1 MAFLL
6 ILGKNYL
13 VFSDKCSNF
22 AVVIELE
29 RHIEILL
36 LDNDCVI
43 VPGLGGFTA
52 HHVEARYDEAD
63 GVFLPPLRTL
73 GFNPQLKIND
83 SLLVQSY
90 IEAYDI
96 SYPEALRRIESEVD
110 ELCQRLANDGF
121 YEMTDIGV
129 LEVNEDGNT
138 IFTPCEAGIL
148 TPGLYGLSSFEMKP
162 MVTDVAEE
170 TSASAPKVNSVTT
183 VPLTTKVFDQPQ
195 PQQSE
200 EENDTDSIGEEE
212 TEKTICIKVSWL
224 RNAGITA
231 AAAIMLLLVFLP
243 ISHSGLQNVN
253 IGDFNGTSFFSK
265 LIPKDSQM
273 NNINISEIKSGK
285 KGSAVKDI
293 DKDSQKKSIKEA
305 VEDSMKDSMK
315 DSGENSIKDSRK
327 TSENN
332 SGKTS
337 EKATVKTDTF
347 CIVLASCIPQ
357 KNAERYVEQLHKK
370 GFDKAYT
377 MVNNKMVR
385 VIYGNYTSENDAYN
399 ELQKIRSNDEFEQ
412 AWILK
417 KK

>member
-6 ILGKNYL
+6 ILGKKYL

-52 HHVEARYDEAD
+52 HHIEARYDDAD

-110 ELCQRLANDGF
+110 ELCQRLANDGY

-162 MVTDVAEE
+162 MVMDVAEE
-170 TSASAPKVNSVTT
+170 ISPSAQKAKSATT
-183 VPLTTKVFDQPQ
+183 VPLTTKVFDQPT
-195 PQQSE
+195 PQQSGEEDNTDSVSE
-200 EENDTDSIGEEE
+200 EEA
-212 TEKTICIKVSWL
+212 EKTICIKVSWL

-231 AAAIMLLLVFLP
+231 AAAILLLLVFLP

-265 LIPKDSQM
+265 LMPKDSQM
-273 NNINISEIKSGK
+273 NNINISDIKSGN
-285 KGSAVKDI
+285 KGAAMKDL
-293 DKDSQKKSIKEA
+293 DKDSQKKAIKEA
-305 VEDSMKDSMK
+305 VEDSMKYSGKNSEKDSEK
-315 DSGENSIKDSRK
+315 DSGKAI
-327 TSENN
+327 
-332 SGKTS
+332 
-337 EKATVKTDTF
+337 EKVTAKTDTF

-357 KNAERYVEQLHKK
+357 KNAERYVEQLHNK
-370 GFDKAYT
+370 GFDKAFT

-385 VIYGNYTSENDAYN
+385 VVYGNYTSESEAYSD
-399 ELQKIRSNDEFEQ
+399 LQKIRSNDEFEQ

>member
-1 MAFLL
+1 M
-6 ILGKNYL
+6 

-22 AVVIELE
+22 AVVIEIE

-110 ELCQRLANDGF
+110 ELCQRLANDGY

-170 TSASAPKVNSVTT
+170 TSASAPKANSVTT

-200 EENDTDSIGEEE
+200 EENGTDSIDDEEP
-212 TEKTICIKVSWL
+212 EKTICIKVSWL

-265 LIPKDSQM
+265 LMPKDSQM
-273 NNINISEIKSGK
+273 NNINISEIKA
-285 KGSAVKDI
+285 SAKDSSRQSVKDSV
-293 DKDSQKKSIKEA
+293 KDSIKGIEPKVKS
-305 VEDSMKDSMK
+305 
-315 DSGENSIKDSRK
+315 
-327 TSENN
+327 
-332 SGKTS
+332 
-337 EKATVKTDTF
+337 DTF

>member
-110 ELCQRLANDGF
+110 ELCQRLANDGY

-170 TSASAPKVNSVTT
+170 TSASAPKANSVTT
-183 VPLTTKVFDQPQ
+183 VPLTTKVFDQPT
-195 PQQSE
+195 PQQSGEEDNTDSVSE
-200 EENDTDSIGEEE
+200 EEA
-212 TEKTICIKVSWL
+212 EKTICIKVSWL

-231 AAAIMLLLVFLP
+231 AAAILLLLVFLP

-265 LIPKDSQM
+265 LMPKDSQM
-273 NNINISEIKSGK
+273 NNINISDIKSGN
-285 KGSAVKDI
+285 KGAAMKDL

-305 VEDSMKDSMK
+305 VEDSMKYSGKNSEKDSEK
-315 DSGENSIKDSRK
+315 DSGKAI
-327 TSENN
+327 
-332 SGKTS
+332 
-337 EKATVKTDTF
+337 EKATAKTDTF

-357 KNAERYVEQLHKK
+357 KNAERYVEQLHNK
-370 GFDKAYT
+370 GFDKAFT

-385 VIYGNYTSENDAYN
+385 VVYGNYTSESEAYSD
-399 ELQKIRSNDEFEQ
+399 LQKIRSNDEFEQ

>member
-6 ILGKNYL
+6 ILGKKYL

-52 HHVEARYDEAD
+52 HHIEARYDDAD

-110 ELCQRLANDGF
+110 ELCQRLANDGY

-162 MVTDVAEE
+162 MVMDVAEE
-170 TSASAPKVNSVTT
+170 ISPSAQKAKSATT
-183 VPLTTKVFDQPQ
+183 VPLTTKVFDQPT
-195 PQQSE
+195 PQQSGEEDNTDSVSE
-200 EENDTDSIGEEE
+200 EEA
-212 TEKTICIKVSWL
+212 EKTICIKVSWL

-231 AAAIMLLLVFLP
+231 AAAILLLLVFLP

-265 LIPKDSQM
+265 LMPKDSQM
-273 NNINISEIKSGK
+273 NNINISDIKSGN
-285 KGSAVKDI
+285 KGAAMKDL

-305 VEDSMKDSMK
+305 VEDSMKYSGKNSEKDSEK
-315 DSGENSIKDSRK
+315 DSGKAI
-327 TSENN
+327 
-332 SGKTS
+332 
-337 EKATVKTDTF
+337 EKVTAKTDTF

-357 KNAERYVEQLHKK
+357 KNAERYVEQLHNK
-370 GFDKAYT
+370 GFDKAFT

-385 VIYGNYTSENDAYN
+385 VVYGNYTSESEAYSD
-399 ELQKIRSNDEFEQ
+399 LQKIRSNDECEQ